1 MDSWC
6 RTIFLLAGLS
16 LLMGKNFA
24 RMGLLKEQ
32 QGFKYLLY
40 FGMSETP
47 LKNWNGNAVQ
57 GTDGW
62 GSHIIHKEMKGLETW
77 LK

>member
-1 MDSWC
+1 MDLEPWC

-16 LLMGKNFA
+16 LLMGQNFT

-32 QGFKYLLY
+32 QGFEYLLD

-57 GTDGW
+57 GTNGW
-62 GSHIIHKEMKGLETW
+62 GSHIIHK
-77 LK
+77 